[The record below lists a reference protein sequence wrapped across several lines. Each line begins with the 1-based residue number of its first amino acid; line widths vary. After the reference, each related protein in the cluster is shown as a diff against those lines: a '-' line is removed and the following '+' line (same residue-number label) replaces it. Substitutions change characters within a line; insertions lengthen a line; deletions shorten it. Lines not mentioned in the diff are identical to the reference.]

1 MASPTRPS
9 KPGERSTVTDEELAA
24 IHRALG
30 DLIEEVRRR
39 GLPRHIE
46 GKIEAVQDMID
57 LVMKSDP

>member
-1 MASPTRPS
+1 M
-9 KPGERSTVTDEELAA
+9 TDEELEA

-30 DLIEEVRRR
+30 GLIEEVRRR

-46 GKIEAVQDMID
+46 GKIKAVQDMID